1 MFNLKN
7 ISPGISNEELSKYEE
22 SLRLFNDSF
31 ENVRRPT
38 IETMGRTLLQKARS
52 ELYLIGNRLQEIS
65 VFPQELTSPE
75 IKHLNKL
82 IKNTATNFDDNEVLP
97 EKIRIPLFKRL
108 MQLLS
113 PAHINRFGKK
123 LVKLSFWMHRW
134 HLRYEKNQPEAASG
148 SN

>member
-7 ISPGISNEELSKYEE
+7 ISPGFSNEELVKYKE
-22 SLRLFNDSF
+22 SLQLFNASF
-31 ENVRRPT
+31 EKVRRPT
-38 IETMGRTLLQKARS
+38 LDSLGRTLLQKARS

-65 VFPQELTSPE
+65 AFPKELTSPE

-82 IKNTATNFDDNEVLP
+82 IKHTATNFDNNEVLP

-113 PAHINRFGKK
+113 PAHINPFRLK
-123 LVKLSFWMHRW
+123 
-134 HLRYEKNQPEAASG
+134 
-148 SN
+148 